1 MPAGLQPP
9 PGPADQSVE
18 EQRSDGSPVKAG
30 LRGIVLPALVAVAIG
45 ALLIVVYLA
54 AFPAAEPHDLSVGVV
69 GPDSDVAELEAA
81 LDRDQPGL
89 LHLEQLPSAAAAERA
104 VTSGDVY
111 AALVLD
117 GPSPQLLVAG
127 AHGQSV
133 TQDLTDALGPVA
145 AGAGGELM
153 VSDVAPLAE
162 GDSRGR
168 AIDHTAFGVVLG
180 GFLFGIT
187 SYQVA
192 PQLRLRLRLLSAG
205 LFAGVAGL
213 VGAWLSVSAFDAVP
227 ARFWT
232 VTGLVALL
240 ALACG
245 AASALALRLLGAV
258 GTFVATA
265 VLLTVGAATSTGSF
279 PAEYLPGW
287 LAPLAD
293 VLPPGVAV
301 QALRG
306 AAYLS
311 GHAVPRGVVVL
322 ALWSAVPFLVVGAL
336 DAISRRRTASFLLTL
351 RE

>member
-18 EQRSDGSPVKAG
+18 EQRSAGSPVRAG

-45 ALLIVVYLA
+45 TLLIVVYLA
-54 AFPAAEPHDLSVGVV
+54 AFPAAEPHDLPVGVV
-69 GPDSDVAELEAA
+69 GPAPQVAELQATLER
-81 LDRDQPGL
+81 DRPGV
-89 LHLEQLPSAAAAERA
+89 LELERLPSASAAERA
-104 VTSGDVY
+104 VTSGDLY

-117 GPSPQLLVAG
+117 GSAPQLLVAG
-127 AHGQSV
+127 AHGQAV

-145 AGAGGELM
+145 GGGLQ
-153 VSDVAPLAE
+153 VSDVAPLAD

-192 PQLRLRLRLLSAG
+192 PQLRLRLRLASAV

-213 VGAWLSVSAFDAVP
+213 VAASLSVVAFDAVP
-227 ARFWT
+227 AGFWT
-232 VTGLVALL
+232 VGGLVALL

-306 AAYLS
+306 TAYLS
-311 GHAVPRGVVVL
+311 GHAVAHGVVVL

-336 DAISRRRTASFLLTL
+336 DAVSRRRSPA
-351 RE
+351 

>member
-9 PGPADQSVE
+9 PGPADQAAE

-30 LRGIVLPALVAVAIG
+30 LRGIVLPAVVAVAIG
-45 ALLIVVYLA
+45 TLLVVVYLA
-54 AFPAAEPHDLSVGVV
+54 AFPTAEPHDLPVGVV
-69 GPDSDVAELEAA
+69 GDDAQVGALERT
-81 LDRDQPGL
+81 LEQEQPGAL
-89 LHLEQLPSAAAAERA
+89 RLVGLGSAAAAERA
-104 VTSGDVY
+104 VTSGEVY
-111 AALVLD
+111 GALVLD

-133 TQDLTDALGPVA
+133 TQDLTDAFSPVA
-145 AGAGGELM
+145 EQAGGTLA
-153 VSDVAPLAE
+153 VSDVAPLAP
-162 GDSRGR
+162 GDVRGR

-192 PQLRLRLRLLSAG
+192 PKLRLRLRMLSAAA
-205 LFAGVAGL
+205 FAVAAGL
-213 VGAWLSVSAFDAVP
+213 VGAWLSVVVSDALP
-227 ARFWT
+227 AGFWT
-232 VTGLVALL
+232 VAGLVALL

-245 AASALALRLLGAV
+245 AATALALRVLGAV

-265 VLLTVGAATSTGSF
+265 VLLTIGAATSTGSL

-287 LAPLAD
+287 LEPLAS

-306 AAYLS
+306 VAYLS
-311 GHAVPRGVVVL
+311 GDEAVRAVVVL
-322 ALWSAVPFLVVGAL
+322 AVWSAVPFVLIAAL
-336 DAISRRRTASFLLTL
+336 DAVSRRRSAP
-351 RE
+351 